1 MLNRQLSAQQLANGH
16 AFEKHELQQGQ
27 FPFVKTKEQFAKH
40 LENVMTN
47 PTHHKQLGGGREAFY
62 DSRTSTFIVRNP
74 NDPYGGTAFQ
84 ESLDYFNR
92 QN

>member
-1 MLNRQLSAQQLANGH
+1 MGVYLVL
-16 AFEKHELQQGQ
+16 EKHVLQQGQ
-27 FPFVKTKEQFAKH
+27 FPFAKTKKQFADH
-40 LENVMTN
+40 LESVMTN

-74 NDPYGGTAFQ
+74 NDPDGGTAFQ